1 MGWPLT
7 AYRRRAKVTPAQV
20 HLEREGRCLE
30 RDRGNGALYY
40 YDARVLTAP
49 WVVPHQQRHYRL
61 VAETDTLAAKEALRL
76 FGEELDF
83 VTIEV

>member
-1 MGWPLT
+1 MT
-7 AYRRRAKVTPAQV
+7 VYRHRTRSTPAQV
-20 HLEREGRCLE
+20 HLEREGLSFHKE
-30 RDRGNGALYY
+30 RGNGPLYY
-40 YDARVLTAP
+40 YDAVVMSAP
-49 WVVPHQQRHYRL
+49 WIVPHQRRHYRL

>member
-20 HLEREGRCLE
+20 HLEREGRCLSVI
-30 RDRGNGALYY
+30 GAM
-40 YDARVLTAP
+40 DALLLRCAGADGA